1 MIVPPLVNMIY
12 LNFNARLT
20 RKKYIIFWLSVVI
33 FGIFAVAT
41 ILQGIS
47 LTRWFFRIAFD
58 IKYPKWHLGDLM
70 TLFAFGFSSIAVIA
84 MPLFFATTA
93 NRLSDCGISAWFLF
107 PLFVLMWLW
116 GVNLFQLDLSFA
128 LIYKVISL
136 VLFFYFII
144 ILFLALFAKTR

>member
-1 MIVPPLVNMIY
+1 MIY

-47 LTRWFFRIAFD
+47 LTRRFFRIAFD
-58 IKYPKWHLGDLM
+58 IKHPKWHLGDLM
-70 TLFAFGFSSIAVIA
+70 TLFAFGFSSILAVAI
-84 MPLFFATTA
+84 PIFFVSTA
-93 NRLSDCGISAWFLF
+93 NRLSDCGISAWFLL

-116 GVNLFQLDLSFA
+116 GVHLFQLDLGSA
-128 LIYKVISL
+128 LIYKAISL

>member
-1 MIVPPLVNMIY
+1 MIY

-20 RKKYIIFWLSVVI
+20 RKKYIIFWFSVVI

-41 ILQGIS
+41 VLKGIS

-84 MPLFFATTA
+84 IPLFFATTA
-93 NRLSDCGISAWFLF
+93 NRLSDCGISAWFLM
-107 PLFVLMWLW
+107 PLFVLMWLF
-116 GVNLFQLDLSFA
+116 GANLMQFSYAPIA
-128 LIYKVISL
+128 LKVIFIFYTAIIVAISL
-136 VLFFYFII
+136 ICPSKKV
-144 ILFLALFAKTR
+144 